1 MEGNHDRSWMYNR
14 LTNRRELTQVF
25 LAGLENFIQFAL
37 VNSNNSSREI
47 GVRVPNFQ
55 DLGDCMHRTSS
66 AHMRWHREHRRDE
79 NFVTHPS
86 DAEAWR
92 KFDEANP
99 FFAMDPVM
107 FVSGYVRM
115 GSLLST
121 IRGGLIPV
129 GLSL

>member
-1 MEGNHDRSWMYNR
+1 MLYYKDDA
-14 LTNRRELTQVF
+14 ELTSCKFCGDDRYIVV
-25 LAGLENFIQFAL
+25 GKGKKMTRHAL
-37 VNSNNSSREI
+37 SKMWYFPL
-47 GVRVPNFQ
+47 VPRLRRLYASEQ
-55 DLGDCMHRTSS
+55 TA

-121 IRGGLIPV
+121 IRGGLILV